1 MLSLVSSS
9 EAAESVILSLS
20 FVELDVGT
28 VIVNVADISSSA
40 LFDVAPLGAGSIGL
54 NPISTELSSNEADVV
69 EGTRSFNVTL
79 TVGVVVVVCVMDGVS
94 VVMVFGT
101 SFC

>member
-54 NPISTELSSNEADVV
+54 NPTSTELSSNEADVV